1 MEEIYEE
8 NDIRQR
14 TFLVNWPLAPKMEKN
29 SNSLILYQMNPPSC
43 EPHFNVYYEDEL
55 YYCISGRENLFFS
68 AVIFLY
74 LMRLKMTN
82 LVKKLK
88 IDDFMASIF
97 KF

>member
-14 TFLVNWPLAPKMEKN
+14 TFLVNWPLVPKMEKN

-43 EPHFNVYYEDEL
+43 EPHFNVYYEDEF
-55 YYCISGRENLFFS
+55 YNSISGRENFFYA
-68 AVIFLY
+68 AVIFLHI
-74 LMRLKMTN
+74 MRIRMTSI
-82 LVKKLK
+82 VKKLK

-97 KF
+97 KY